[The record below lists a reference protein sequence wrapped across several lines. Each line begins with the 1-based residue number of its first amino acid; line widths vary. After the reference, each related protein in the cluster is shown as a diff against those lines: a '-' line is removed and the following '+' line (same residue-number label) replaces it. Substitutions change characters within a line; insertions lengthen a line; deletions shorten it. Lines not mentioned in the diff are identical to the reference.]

1 MKYTPEIT
9 EKLKTDYLELEKTV
23 EEIAEELLIPKRS
36 VIAKLSSLGIY
47 KRKPYIDK
55 TGKPPIKKSEYI
67 ESISKSLN
75 MPVDTLD
82 SLEKVNKHILHII
95 DQRLKPDPKPEQVVK
110 M

>member
-9 EKLKTDYLELEKTV
+9 EKLKNDYLELNKPV
-23 EEIAEELLIPKRS
+23 EEIATDLGIAKRS

-55 TGKPPIKKSEYI
+55 TGKPPVKKSEYI
-67 ESISKSLN
+67 ESISKSLGI
-75 MPVDTLD
+75 PVDVLD

-95 DQRLKPDPKPEQVVK
+95 DQKLQTPKV
-110 M
+110 